1 MVHVTSHFTISDETV
16 ALADS
21 IEAGDDT
28 LQTLQKLMDCDDL
41 ASLTVG
47 MTPSNASLSGILSHV
62 VLSGVDSNVNL
73 RLQLALLCGVRR
85 VWRQHVIDGSQPIP
99 YRLVEIAGFGGFL
112 LEASSLQKV
121 MPIPRG
127 DVYEFLMRVEG
138 DASRDTLLNGT
149 WFQYVITLRNYLP
162 PSGIDD
168 ICRSV
173 LDHPRV
179 TVSESIVKACMD
191 TNMPVDVFSGDTARR
206 TLFQCMTPS
215 RRRLRCGSRAESSRS
230 AILAAWISSW
240 VEKCAHAAVLVR
252 DVIFNEILL
261 RSDAENMDF
270 ELIGEIVSKT
280 QSRLPYIPLDDE
292 DLARVP
298 VKVRETSKTWTE
310 IVERIRRLP
319 PSEERVE
326 HPIWA
331 VRRHY

>member
-1 MVHVTSHFTISDETV
+1 
-16 ALADS
+16 
-21 IEAGDDT
+21 
-28 LQTLQKLMDCDDL
+28 
-41 ASLTVG
+41 
-47 MTPSNASLSGILSHV
+47 
-62 VLSGVDSNVNL
+62 
-73 RLQLALLCGVRR
+73 
-85 VWRQHVIDGSQPIP
+85 
-99 YRLVEIAGFGGFL
+99 
-112 LEASSLQKV
+112 
-121 MPIPRG
+121 
-127 DVYEFLMRVEG
+127 
-138 DASRDTLLNGT
+138 
-149 WFQYVITLRNYLP
+149 
-162 PSGIDD
+162 
-168 ICRSV
+168 
-173 LDHPRV
+173 
-179 TVSESIVKACMD
+179 
-191 TNMPVDVFSGDTARR
+191 
-206 TLFQCMTPS
+206 MTPS